1 MQQQI
6 RNNTTD
12 VQSMVEDLK
21 QWSGTMHSK
30 EKVKVKPEVK
40 NANLPPIRNKIDIKE
55 SLAKPVA
62 PKRKDDE
69 LLNKIKRDNTP
80 MPDYYK
86 AWDKI
91 SKQVEEDADSDNEVG
106 AIKFKEETNVNMM
119 QLTSGPPPNTKIV
132 VKGGLRKQLP
142 LAEEFKN

>member
-1 MQQQI
+1 
-6 RNNTTD
+6 
-12 VQSMVEDLK
+12 
-21 QWSGTMHSK
+21 
-30 EKVKVKPEVK
+30 
-40 NANLPPIRNKIDIKE
+40 
-55 SLAKPVA
+55 
-62 PKRKDDE
+62 
-69 LLNKIKRDNTP
+69 

-91 SKQVEEDADSDNEVG
+91 SKQVEEDADSDNEVE

-119 QLTSGPPPNTKIV
+119 QLTSGAPPNTKIV